1 MDRRQFL
8 TGILASGSAPIL
20 FGGCAS
26 KFLANR
32 KINVA
37 VIGVEDFAKLQL
49 KVAKVLEAERVENA
63 DKLLKLQVD
72 CGEKR
77 QIVAGVAAYYKPEE
91 IVGKLIV
98 MVVNLKPAVIR
109 GIESNGMLLAA
120 KKKNELRLLTV
131 DGDIVPGASIG

>member
-1 MDRRQFL
+1 MR
-8 TGILASGSAPIL
+8 LAS
-20 FGGCAS
+20 C
-26 KFLANR
+26 FLAATLWLVG
-32 KINVA
+32 VA
-37 VIGVEDFAKLQL
+37 TFA
-49 KVAKVLEAERVENA
+49 AERVENA